1 MGLLDSVTSTINRST
16 AAAGRATE
24 TVKIKARINEV
35 NKRRQQ
41 LAAQLGASLYEET
54 RENESLRAGRE
65 VLYDGIASCDAERAE
80 CQRQLAEIEAQAA
93 SQAEA
98 VRTYTCP
105 ICGSTVGAS
114 DMFCS
119 GCGTSREAILAQ
131 VAANPAAQTTIFCSS
146 CGAPVGESDAFCMAC
161 GAKRD
166 APVSEGAAEEPDVLS
181 GGVTVGADSA
191 SGVEQPNA

>member
-65 VLYDGIASCDAERAE
+65 ALYDGIASCDAERAE

-98 VRTYTCP
+98 ARTYTCP

-114 DMFCS
+114 DVFCS
-119 GCGTSREAILAQ
+119 GCGTSREVILAQ
-131 VAANPAAQTTIFCSS
+131 VAASPAAQATIFCAS
-146 CGAPVGESDAFCMAC
+146 CGAPVGEGDAFCMAC

-166 APVSEGAAEEPDVLS
+166 ASTCS
-181 GGVTVGADSA
+181 GADDGPDTPSGDATAEAGSA
-191 SGVEQPNA
+191 SASEQPSA